1 MEARSADRAQH
12 QKIYKQVSYILS
24 MEIATTKLSS
34 RGQIVIPSEMRAGFK
49 EGDEFVIIRKGDD
62 LIIRK
67 EEKAKKLLADIEF
80 DWSDVKFLADEKLL
94 AEARLSPEDEEAWKD
109 L

>member
-1 MEARSADRAQH
+1 
-12 QKIYKQVSYILS
+12 

-34 RGQIVIPSEMRAGFK
+34 RGQIVIPSEMRTDFK
-49 EGDEFVIIRKGDD
+49 EGDTFVIIRKGED

-67 EEKAKKLLADIEF
+67 EEKAKDLLSNIDF
-80 DWSDVKFLADEKLL
+80 DWSDIKFLADEKLL
-94 AEARLSPEDEEAWKD
+94 AEAWLSPEDEKAWKD

>member
-1 MEARSADRAQH
+1 
-12 QKIYKQVSYILS
+12 

-80 DWSDVKFLADEKLL
+80 DWTDVKFLADEKLL
-94 AEARLSPEDEEAWKD
+94 AEAWLSPEDEEAFAY
-109 L
+109 LQ

>member
-1 MEARSADRAQH
+1 
-12 QKIYKQVSYILS
+12 

-34 RGQIVIPSEMRAGFK
+34 RGQIVIPSEMRGGFK
-49 EGDEFVIIRKGDD
+49 EGDEFVIIRNGDD

-67 EEKAKKLLADIEF
+67 EEKAKRLLSDIEL

-94 AEARLSPEDEEAWKD
+94 AEAWLSPEDEEAWKD